1 MKEKKYI
8 RMFSLVLYILLVF
21 CLIFSILSGFTFLPI
36 NLINTDTIPLF
47 ILSLFYVTWFIS
59 ISSSFLL
66 PIIKRLQEQKEK
78 VTSNIL
84 FGSGTLLVLALF
96 SLIVFFFSIISYL
109 FYVGLRT
116 GTFHA
121 Q

>member
-1 MKEKKYI
+1 MKHKKYI
-8 RMFSLVLYILLVF
+8 KTISLILYVLLVI
-21 CLIFSILSGFTFLPI
+21 CLIFSILSGFAFPPI
-36 NLINTDTIPLF
+36 GIFNTDTIPLF

-59 ISSSFLL
+59 ILSSFLL
-66 PIIKRLQEQKEK
+66 PIIKRLKEK
-78 VTSNIL
+78 KGKQTSNIL

-96 SLIVFFFSIISYL
+96 SLIVFFFSMISYL
-109 FYVGLRT
+109 FYIGLRT